1 MKWRLEFNV
10 EQQMFHQE
18 YENKP
23 SPIQAESDGWF
34 TVYEK
39 INDVKSCLFSDF
51 IKNKM
56 ELKKISKSDILKY
69 KLEFDSILST
79 MEEVGYSFD
88 DFPLRNKETIN
99 GFINLLL
106 SNNFE
111 KTKDKI
117 TSFSKNADLYFRE
130 ISFEHYRL
138 LSKHSIFNDESI
150 YNENDKK
157 YFIVL
162 NHYNKYLPYE
172 SQGFDLWLCVYD
184 DKLDIGF
191 KDFIHCFTIR
201 LSCDFWVTSFL
212 PFFNDFILFNQN
224 NKC

>member
-1 MKWRLEFNV
+1 MKWRVEFNV
-10 EQQMFHQE
+10 KQQMFHQE
-18 YENKP
+18 CVNIP
-23 SPIQAESDGWF
+23 SHSQAQANEWF
-34 TVYEK
+34 VVYDDLSE
-39 INDVKSCLFSDF
+39 VKSSLFTDF
-51 IKNKM
+51 VYNKM
-56 ELKKISKSDILKY
+56 KLKKVNKSDILKY

-88 DFPLRNKETIN
+88 CFPVRNENTIN

-130 ISFEHYRL
+130 ISFEHYIL

-162 NHYNKYLPYE
+162 NHHNKYLPYE

-191 KDFIHCFTIR
+191 KDFIHNFTIR

-212 PFFNDFILFNQN
+212 PFFNDFRLQI
-224 NKC
+224 